1 MVGIVGYGAYLP
13 RYRIKRDEYVKA
25 WNIFLVKGINE
36 KTIPGFDEDAVTMG
50 VEAALSALKCSGL
63 NASDIDAVFWA
74 STSAPYT
81 LKMVAPTIGLA
92 LGVRS
97 DIHTDDFAHSEKAGI
112 AALIVAADYVSTGK
126 GKYAMV
132 VASDVLQGPPG
143 NIPETEHGVGCGAA
157 AFIVGEEGVIAELEG
172 TSSVSSEFMDRWRTG
187 AETDVIQ
194 ALDNAR
200 FAQDYG
206 YLWHVT
212 EAAKKLMEK
221 LGKSVKDF
229 NHVVFQQPNG
239 EWPLLAAGKLG
250 FQPPLT
256 QKGMVVQNTGDT
268 GVASVPLGLVAVL
281 DTAKL
286 GERILAASY
295 GGASACD
302 AVSLLVAEPIE
313 EKRASPSLAQLTER
327 KLYLTYTEYAKQRGL
342 IPKKTKVSYVGL

>member
-36 KTIPGFDEDAVTMG
+36 KTVPGFDEDAVTMG
-50 VEAALSALKCSGL
+50 VEAALSALSCSGL
-63 NASDIDAVFWA
+63 NASDIDALFWA
-74 STSAPYT
+74 STSDPYT

-92 LGVRS
+92 LGVRK
-97 DIHTDDFAHSEKAGI
+97 DIHTADFAHSENAGI
-112 AALIVAADYVSTGK
+112 SALITAADYVSSGK

-157 AFIVGEEGVIAELEG
+157 AFVVGGEGVIAELEG
-172 TSSVSSEFMDRWRTG
+172 TGSMSSEFTDRWRTG

-194 ALDNAR
+194 VLDNPR

-206 YLWHVT
+206 YVLHVT

-221 LGKSVKDF
+221 LGKSVRDF
-229 NHVVFQQPNG
+229 NHVVFQQANG
-239 EWPLLAAGKLG
+239 EWPLLAAGKIG
-250 FQPPLT
+250 FQPPVT
-256 QKGMVVQNTGDT
+256 QKGMIVQNTGDT

-281 DTAKL
+281 DSANP

-295 GGASACD
+295 GGSSACD
-302 AVSLLVAEPIE
+302 AIGLLVTESIR
-313 EKRASPSLAQLTER
+313 EKRSSPSLAQLIDR
-327 KLYLTYTEYAKQRGL
+327 RMYLTYTEYAKQRGL
-342 IPKKTKVSYVGL
+342 IPKKMKVSYIGL